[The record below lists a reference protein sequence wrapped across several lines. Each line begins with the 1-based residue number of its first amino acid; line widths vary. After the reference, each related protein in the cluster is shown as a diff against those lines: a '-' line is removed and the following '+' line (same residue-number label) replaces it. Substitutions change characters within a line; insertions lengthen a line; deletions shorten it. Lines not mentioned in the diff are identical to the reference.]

1 MSSLPGRPGWRVVL
15 ALLLLLGAGA
25 TAAAEREPPGPA
37 PVAPRLARELARA
50 QGPVSFLVILAEQP
64 DPVGY
69 LAQRGLSRSHPR
81 IRAQAL
87 YTYLTAFAA
96 RRQAALRAWLDAQ
109 GVPYRAFYVVNAL
122 EVTGDAGLVAALRR
136 RPEVGRLVANP
147 RVALQPPT
155 PTASRTAVLP
165 DIPYGIRY
173 TRAPQVW
180 LQGYRGQG
188 IVVASQDTGVDWE
201 HPALKPHYRGWD
213 PQTQTVD
220 HRYNWY
226 DAWGTAG
233 RPARCDPDPQV
244 PCDDNG
250 HGTHTVGTMV
260 GSDPGSPT
268 GNQVGMA
275 PEARWIGCRNMNRGV
290 GTPASY
296 MACFQFFLAP
306 HPQGGDPFTEGDPA
320 RAPHVINNSW
330 YCPPE
335 EGCDYDTLRQA
346 VQTMDAAG
354 ILVVGSGGNNGPEC
368 ASIRYP
374 IGAYPE
380 VFSVAA
386 HNATGQIA
394 YFSSR
399 GPVTVDGSGRRKPDL
414 SAPGV
419 DVVSTLPGGQFG
431 AASGT
436 SMAAPHVAGAAAL
449 LWSAAPHLVGQLDE
463 TRRLLAGS
471 ATPVLDGQCEPDGE
485 ARSPNNVYGYG
496 RLDVAAA
503 VAMARAPAQLTV
515 QVVMPDGR
523 PAADV
528 PVHIMEIRTGALDR
542 AVTGAD
548 GRTVFAPVYAGTYR
562 IWVDRFGVDAQE
574 TVSLALGEQAE
585 ITLVQSYT
593 LLLFPVYGPGALP

>member
-1 MSSLPGRPGWRVVL
+1 MSSVRGRQRWRVLL
-15 ALLLLLGAGA
+15 ALLLLLGTG
-25 TAAAEREPPGPA
+25 TAAEGEPPGPA
-37 PVAPRLARELARA
+37 PVAPRLAADLART

-69 LAQRGLSRSHPR
+69 LAQKGLSRGHPR
-81 IRAQAL
+81 VRAQAL
-87 YTYLTAFAA
+87 YAYLTAFAA
-96 RRQAALRAWLDAQ
+96 RRQASLRAWLDAQ
-109 GVPYRAFYVVNAL
+109 GVPYRAFYLVNAL
-122 EVTGDAGLVAALRR
+122 EVTGDAALVAALRR
-136 RPEVGRLVANP
+136 RPEVGRLAANP
-147 RVALQPPT
+147 RIRAQTPT
-155 PTASRTAVLP
+155 PEASRTAVLP

-213 PQTQTVD
+213 PETQTVD

-226 DAWGTAG
+226 DAWGSVG

-260 GSDPGSPT
+260 GYDPTSPT

-275 PEARWIGCRNMNRGV
+275 PEARWIGCRNMDRGV

-306 HPQGGDPFTEGDPA
+306 HPQDGDPFTDGDPS

-330 YCPPE
+330 YCPPD
-335 EGCDYDTLRQA
+335 EGCDYETLRQA
-346 VQTMDAAG
+346 VQTVDAAG

-386 HNATGQIA
+386 HNATGQVA

-399 GPVTVDGSGRRKPDL
+399 GPVTVNGSHRRKPDL

-419 DVVSTLPGGQFG
+419 DVVSTLPGGRFG
-431 AASGT
+431 SASGT
-436 SMAAPHVAGAAAL
+436 SMAAPHVAGAVAL
-449 LWSAAPHLVGQLDE
+449 LWSAAPHLVGRLDE
-463 TRRLLAGS
+463 TRRLLEGN
-471 ATPVLDGQCEPDGE
+471 ATPVLDDQCEPDGE

-503 VAMARAPAQLTV
+503 VAVALAPARLTV
-515 QVVMPDGR
+515 QVTMPDGR
-523 PAADV
+523 PAAHV
-528 PVHIMEIRTGALDR
+528 PVQVVDTRTGTPERALTGPDGR
-542 AVTGAD
+542 AV
-548 GRTVFAPVYAGTYR
+548 FAQVYAGTYR
-562 IWVDRFGVDAQE
+562 VRVDRFGVAAQE

-585 ITLVQSYT
+585 ITLVQPYT
-593 LLLFPVYGPGALP
+593 LLLFPVYGSGEAR